1 LSNPQNPYLRQ
12 LYDLTIAPIVD
23 RLPQDPNA
31 HIAIS
36 PQGVLFLVPFPA
48 LQDPQGRYL
57 IEQHTLLTTP
67 SIQVLGRTHDLRQ
80 TVHTRD
86 ALVVGNPTM
95 PANLTP
101 LEGAEAEAKEVARW
115 LETQPLIGDA
125 ATEAIVRQDLTN
137 SRIVHLATHG
147 TFDERDGSQSAIALA
162 PSGEQD
168 GWLTSREVLNLDLNA
183 EMVVLSAC
191 STGRGRIT
199 GDGVVGLSRSLVA
212 SGAASVVVSLW
223 DVNDAAT
230 ELLMSSFYE
239 TWSQAGVD
247 KAQALRSAMLT
258 TKAAFPSPYFWSA
271 FLLIGEPD

>member
-1 LSNPQNPYLRQ
+1 
-12 LYDLTIAPIVD
+12 
-23 RLPQDPNA
+23 
-31 HIAIS
+31 
-36 PQGVLFLVPFPA
+36 
-48 LQDPQGRYL
+48 
-57 IEQHTLLTTP
+57 
-67 SIQVLGRTHDLRQ
+67 
-80 TVHTRD
+80 
-86 ALVVGNPTM
+86 LVVGNPTM